1 MDNVKPTTDQF
12 SLDLTQNI
20 FWGECISSDDPLML
34 GRVRVAPLNENF
46 GQREN
51 SAKGYDPFGS
61 PNKNGPW
68 SDKDPFIFLPYLPF
82 FINQIPQPKERVM
95 LFYFDRR
102 KRSGRNK
109 FYMIAPYSS
118 PLTIG
123 FEDSKSSR
131 TNLDDGYSNSKQSYP
146 TIKDADGKYKNP
158 EQNTGLFSEPLD
170 ISINGRDSADMILK
184 KNEVLLRAGKHQPFE
199 KGQIPIINNKRAFLQ
214 LSNFDKKT
222 TFGPEEQY
230 EKVTQ
235 RKEQIKF
242 IIEYYCVT
250 TNSQFDVF
258 TGGVNIYQ
266 IPEGDIKYE
275 LQVGVFDVGTNY
287 TGETN
292 LIYNKQII
300 GKPIDEFTS
309 IINQVIIDFKDRP
322 GSLVSVSDGQQFTY
336 YYRPDSTIRSII
348 SDFTGIIDVVSVT
361 NMTNLVSK
369 VRVSSA
375 DIITGYGLVINK
387 NLDKNLP
394 IDKITETVNPA
405 TTEKIN
411 NTSGII
417 GADSLYFISHETKI
431 DGKERVDIDNTV
443 YGIDVDTVINNI
455 EPNTSS
461 MVRGDELME
470 LLQLIVEFL
479 VTHDH
484 PYPMLPPTPISKSS
498 QISTQSVLAK
508 MQEAYDKVLN
518 KKIRIN

>member
-46 GQREN
+46 GQREG
-51 SAKGYDPFGS
+51 SAKDFNPFGS

-146 TIKDADGKYKNP
+146 TIKDSDGKYKNP

-230 EKVTQ
+230 ERVTQ

-309 IINQVIIDFKDRP
+309 IVNQVIIDFKDRP
-322 GSLVSVSDGQQFTY
+322 ESLVSVSDGQQFTY
-336 YYRPDSTIRSII
+336 YYRPDSTIRSIV

-369 VRVSSA
+369 IRVSSA

-394 IDKITETVNPA
+394 IDKTTETITPA

-411 NTSGII
+411 NTAGII

-443 YGIDVDTVINNI
+443 YGIGPDTVINNI

>member
-1 MDNVKPTTDQF
+1 MDNVKSTTDQF
-12 SLDLTQNI
+12 SFDMTQNI

-46 GQREN
+46 GQREK

-131 TNLDDGYSNSKQSYP
+131 TNLDDGYSNSTQSYP
-146 TIKDADGKYKNP
+146 PIKDADGKYKNP
-158 EQNTGLFSEPLD
+158 EQNKGVFSEPID
-170 ISINGRDSADMILK
+170 ISINGRDSADIILK
-184 KNEVLLRAGKHQPFE
+184 RNELLLRAGKHQSFE
-199 KGQIPIINNKRAFLQ
+199 KGQIPIINNKRAFIQ

-222 TFGPEEQY
+222 TFGPEEEY
-230 EKVTQ
+230 EKLVQ
-235 RKEQIKF
+235 RKDQIKF

-250 TNSQFDVF
+250 TNSQFDSF

-266 IPEGDIKYE
+266 IPEGANKYE
-275 LQVGVFDVGTNY
+275 LQVGIFDVGTNY

-300 GKPIDEFTS
+300 AKPIDEFAS
-309 IINQVIIDFKDRP
+309 IVNQIILDFKDRP
-322 GSLVSVSDGQQFTY
+322 ETLVSVADGDQFSF
-336 YYRPDSTIRSII
+336 YYRPDSVIRNLI
-348 SDFTGIIDVVSVT
+348 SDFTGIIDVVSVN

-369 VRVSSA
+369 VRASA
-375 DIITGYGLVINK
+375 SDIITGYGLAINK

-394 IDKITETVNPA
+394 VDKITETVRPA

-411 NTSGII
+411 STTGII

-443 YGIDVDTVINNI
+443 YGIEVDDVINKV
-455 EPNTSS
+455 EPNTSA

-470 LLQLIVEFL
+470 LLQLMVEFL
-479 VTHDH
+479 ITHDH
-484 PYPMLPPTPISKSS
+484 PYPMLPPTPIAKAS

>member
-1 MDNVKPTTDQF
+1 
-12 SLDLTQNI
+12 
-20 FWGECISSDDPLML
+20 ML

-46 GQREN
+46 NQREN

-158 EQNTGLFSEPLD
+158 EQNTGLFAEPLD

-222 TFGPEEQY
+222 TFGPEEEY
-230 EKVTQ
+230 EKLSQ

-250 TNSQFDVF
+250 TNSQFDSF

-266 IPEGDIKYE
+266 IPEGEYKYE

-300 GKPIDEFTS
+300 GKPMDEFAN
-309 IINQVIIDFKDRP
+309 IVNQVIIDFKDQP
-322 GSLVSVSDGQQFTY
+322 KSLVSVSDGDQFTY
-336 YYRPDSTIRSII
+336 YYRPDSTIRSIV
-348 SDFTGIIDVVSVT
+348 SDFTGIIDVVSVN

-369 VRVSSA
+369 IRV
-375 DIITGYGLVINK
+375 
-387 NLDKNLP
+387 
-394 IDKITETVNPA
+394 
-405 TTEKIN
+405 
-411 NTSGII
+411 
-417 GADSLYFISHETKI
+417 
-431 DGKERVDIDNTV
+431 
-443 YGIDVDTVINNI
+443 
-455 EPNTSS
+455 
-461 MVRGDELME
+461 
-470 LLQLIVEFL
+470 
-479 VTHDH
+479 
-484 PYPMLPPTPISKSS
+484 
-498 QISTQSVLAK
+498 
-508 MQEAYDKVLN
+508 
-518 KKIRIN
+518 

>member
-46 GQREN
+46 GQREG
-51 SAKGYDPFGS
+51 SAKDFDPFGS

-146 TIKDADGKYKNP
+146 TIKDSDGKYKNP

-230 EKVTQ
+230 ERVTQ

-300 GKPIDEFTS
+300 GKNIDEFTS

-322 GSLVSVSDGQQFTY
+322 ESLVSVSDGQQFTY